1 MPRKLCQRAVDSP
14 AASIDSGKMT
24 EKTAYKGIIL
34 AGGSGTRLH
43 PLTKTVSKRLM
54 PVYDKPMIY
63 YPLATLMQSGIR
75 DILVITTPRDQI
87 AYVDLLG
94 DGSQWGL
101 SIQYTIQEN
110 PDGLAQAFILGEH
123 FIGQDPVCLVLGD
136 NIFYGAS
143 HPSFG
148 ALRSARRASV
158 LPTTFRIRNATA
170 SSNLT
175 LRPSDWHRGEARQ
188 TALTL
193 RRDRPLLLRQRR
205 HLDRQE
211 HHAPQRGELEITDVD
226 QHYLERGA
234 LRLSHGIGHG
244 LAGHWYPPVTTG
256 RREFHSCHR
265 GASRPQSCL
274 SGGDCLPTGIHRC
287 RASYGTRRSADKKR
301 LRCLSESHSERWR
314 ACLR

>member
-1 MPRKLCQRAVDSP
+1 
-14 AASIDSGKMT
+14 MT

-43 PLTKTVSKRLM
+43 PLTKTVSKQLM

-87 AYVDLLG
+87 AYADLLG

-110 PDGLAQAFILGEH
+110 PDGLAQAFIWASTSSVRIRFASCWATTSFTG
-123 FIGQDPVCLVLGD
+123 P
-136 NIFYGAS
+136 AS

-148 ALRSARRASV
+148 ALRSARRGPLY

-175 LRPSDWHRGEARQ
+175 LRAERLARGKPAKPRSHYAV
-188 TALTL
+188 TGLSSTTTTSSRSPRAS
-193 RRDRPLLLRQRR
+193 RPHSAMR
-205 HLDRQE
+205 
-211 HHAPQRGELEITDVD
+211 LEITDVNR
-226 QHYLERGA
+226 HYSSAARSGWSWDWARPGWTLV
-234 LRLSHGIGHG
+234 
-244 LAGHWYPPVTTG
+244 PPVTTG
-256 RREFHSCHR
+256 R
-265 GASRPQSCL
+265 
-274 SGGDCLPTGIHRC
+274 
-287 RASYGTRRSADKKR
+287 
-301 LRCLSESHSERWR
+301 
-314 ACLR
+314 

>member
-1 MPRKLCQRAVDSP
+1 MNGCVDKALRAGNLIAVAAPQYWRDMAKYRSEQSSGASQLCQRAVDSP
-14 AASIDSGKMT
+14 AASTDSGKMT

-43 PLTKTVSKRLM
+43 PLTKTVSKQLM

-87 AYVDLLG
+87 AYADLLG

-123 FIGQDPVCLVLGD
+123 FIGQDPVCLCWATTSFTGL
-136 NIFYGAS
+136 AS

-148 ALRSARRASV
+148 ALRSARRGPLY

-170 SSNLT
+170 
-175 LRPSDWHRGEARQ
+175 
-188 TALTL
+188 
-193 RRDRPLLLRQRR
+193 
-205 HLDRQE
+205 
-211 HHAPQRGELEITDVD
+211 
-226 QHYLERGA
+226 
-234 LRLSHGIGHG
+234 
-244 LAGHWYPPVTTG
+244 
-256 RREFHSCHR
+256 
-265 GASRPQSCL
+265 
-274 SGGDCLPTGIHRC
+274 
-287 RASYGTRRSADKKR
+287 
-301 LRCLSESHSERWR
+301 
-314 ACLR
+314 